1 MRAPALLP
9 LLLAVAIAVLV
20 AGAPATSRAAAD
32 ESWEVRTG
40 VVHLL
45 FNVDLLHDLGIDLDV
60 VGAEPPARDPHLG
73 KPNWTLAILPGS
85 DLAFQTERGIV
96 LARGGTAGAIR
107 MSGVLVLRDRAT
119 GRETRL
125 DGLEIAHGVNPL
137 APPSQRGTDPL
148 LLRSAT
154 SGLVFCDLRHGM
166 FDFRQRPRL
175 EVHYLNARI
184 SAAWAAAIG
193 RPDLAGWVVGMA
205 EVRAATERVATT
217 GSWEAPP
224 PPNFTVGALDV
235 KLGLLNDIQMV
246 DRVGLYPT

>member
-85 DLAFQTERGIV
+85 NLAFQTERGNV

-107 MSGVLVLRDRAT
+107 LSGALVLRDRAS

-125 DGLEIAHGVNPL
+125 DALEIAHGAADP
-137 APPSQRGTDPL
+137 AATAGPRGTDVL

-154 SGLVFCDLRHGM
+154 GGLVFCDLRHGM
-166 FDFRQRPRL
+166 FDFRQRPSL
-175 EVHYLNARI
+175 AVHYLNARI
-184 SAAWAAAIG
+184 SAAWAEAIG
-193 RPDLAGWVVGMA
+193 RPELAGWVVGMA
-205 EVRAATERVATT
+205 EVRAGTERISTT
-217 GSWEAPP
+217 GSVEAP
-224 PPNFTVGALDV
+224 
-235 KLGLLNDIQMV
+235 
-246 DRVGLYPT
+246 